1 MDIIPVRILNIN
13 LEEQDN
19 RLLQIEE
26 VIEAK
31 RNMLIQKQ
39 KKLKK
44 MEKQNAFLQ
53 DVKKDYNKYY
63 EYIIQQK
70 KDQMKALELLNQY
83 VDDLTRS
90 GNLNGNNLKDAKHE
104 QKRIMRE
111 MNNIRRGLDKIIA
124 DTNDIE
130 SNLKEKNII

>member
-1 MDIIPVRILNIN
+1 MNIVPVRFVN

-31 RNMLIQKQ
+31 RNMLIKKQ

-53 DVKKDYNKYY
+53 DIKRDYNKYY
-63 EYIIQQK
+63 DYIIQQK
-70 KDQMKALELLNQY
+70 RDQIKALELLNNY

-90 GNLNGNNLKDAKHE
+90 GRLNGHNLKDAKHE
-104 QKRIMRE
+104 QKRIIGE
-111 MNNIRRGLDKIIA
+111 MKSIRSGLDKIIT

-130 SNLKEKNII
+130 RNLKEKNII

>member
-1 MDIIPVRILNIN
+1 MNIIPVRILN
-13 LEEQDN
+13 LEEQDD

-70 KDQMKALELLNQY
+70 RDQMKAMELLNLY
-83 VDDLTRS
+83 IDDLTRS
-90 GNLNGNNLKDAKHE
+90 GSLSGHNLKDAKHE
-104 QKRIMRE
+104 QKRIMTE
-111 MNNIRRGLDKIIA
+111 MNSIRRGLDKIIS

-130 SNLKEKNII
+130 TNLKGKNII

>member
-1 MDIIPVRILNIN
+1 
-13 LEEQDN
+13 
-19 RLLQIEE
+19 
-26 VIEAK
+26 
-31 RNMLIQKQ
+31 
-39 KKLKK
+39 

>member
-1 MDIIPVRILNIN
+1 MNIIPVRILN
-13 LEEQDN
+13 LEEQDD

-39 KKLKK
+39 KKMKK

-53 DVKKDYNKYY
+53 DVKRDYNKYY
-63 EYIIQQK
+63 DYIIQQK
-70 KDQMKALELLNQY
+70 RDQMKALDLLNMY
-83 VDDLTRS
+83 IDDLTRS
-90 GNLNGNNLKDAKHE
+90 GRLNGHNLKDAKYE
-104 QKRIMRE
+104 QKKIMSE
-111 MNNIRRGLDKIIA
+111 MNSIRKGLDKIIA

-130 SNLKEKNII
+130 TNLKEKNII

>member
-1 MDIIPVRILNIN
+1 MDIIPVRILNVN

-26 VIEAK
+26 LIEAK

-44 MEKQNAFLQ
+44 MEKQNIFLQ

-63 EYIIQQK
+63 QYIIQQK
-70 KDQMKALELLNQY
+70 RDQMKALELLNQY

-90 GNLNGNNLKDAKHE
+90 GTLNGHNLKDAKHE
-104 QKRIMRE
+104 QKRIMSE

-130 SNLKEKNII
+130 TNLKEKNII

>member
-1 MDIIPVRILNIN
+1 MNIVPVRILNID

-39 KKLKK
+39 KRLKK
-44 MEKQNAFLQ
+44 MEKQNEFLST
-53 DVKKDYNKYY
+53 VRVDYNKFYD
-63 EYIIQQK
+63 YIIQQK
-70 KDQMKALELLNQY
+70 RDQMKAMELLNQY
-83 VDDLTRS
+83 IDDLTRS
-90 GNLNGNNLKDAKHE
+90 GNLNQHNLKDAKHE
-104 QKRIMRE
+104 QKKIMTE
-111 MNNIRRGLDKIIA
+111 MNSIRRGLDKIIA

-130 SNLKEKNII
+130 TNLKDKNII